1 MANKNIK
8 CSFCGK
14 SQSEV
19 NKIIAGPGVY
29 ICDECI
35 KLCTNIIE
43 FDESKAETKYQIST
57 NDELPTP
64 EEIKKVLDEYIIGQD
79 DAKKKVAIA
88 MRNRY
93 RRAKLSEEM
102 QDEVT
107 PKNILMKGPTG
118 CGKTEIARRLAKL
131 IDAPFIKVEATK
143 FTEVG
148 YVGRDVE
155 SMIRDLVTKSVM
167 DVRMQKINEVNE
179 KASKIVNE
187 ILINAIVEKY
197 KKNNKQSSGNEDTNK
212 EAGNEANNQPA
223 NQASILSDLA
233 NLVQTSSG
241 YKSQKEEYEEIKK
254 RENDATE
261 TEGSKDDAMGEHTRE
276 KIKELFYAGKLEDEE
291 IEFTMEN
298 APKSEINQL
307 DLEDRGISIALGN
320 IFENLSPSKKQK
332 RKGKVSE
339 ARTLLINQEA
349 QAMIDMEEIKK
360 NAIENAENNGII
372 FIDEIDKIASSGYK
386 GGQDVSREGV
396 QRDILPIV
404 EGSVVKTKYGP
415 VKTNHILFIGAGAF
429 HISKVSEL
437 IPELQGRFPIR
448 VDLDNL
454 SEENL
459 KRILVEPENAII
471 KQNIELLETEGVKVT
486 FTDDAIDEIAKLAY
500 IYNEQRENIGAR
512 RLHTIVDK
520 TLEDISF
527 EVPDEKIKDY
537 TIDAKFIKEKFK
549 DDLKDEDLDRFIL

>member
-1 MANKNIK
+1 MSLNTKNTTVLTPK
-8 CSFCGK
+8 
-14 SQSEV
+14 
-19 NKIIAGPGVY
+19 
-29 ICDECI
+29 
-35 KLCTNIIE
+35 
-43 FDESKAETKYQIST
+43 ET
-57 NDELPTP
+57 
-64 EEIKKVLDEYIIGQD
+64 VARLDKYIIGQD

-179 KASKIVNE
+179 KASQIVNE

-254 RENDATE
+254 RENDAAE
-261 TEGSKDDAMGEHTRE
+261 TEDSKDDAMGEHTRE

>member
-1 MANKNIK
+1 MSLNTKNTTVLTPK
-8 CSFCGK
+8 
-14 SQSEV
+14 
-19 NKIIAGPGVY
+19 
-29 ICDECI
+29 
-35 KLCTNIIE
+35 
-43 FDESKAETKYQIST
+43 ET
-57 NDELPTP
+57 
-64 EEIKKVLDEYIIGQD
+64 VARLDKYIIGQD

-179 KASKIVNE
+179 KANKIVNE

-197 KKNNKQSSGNEDTNK
+197 KKNNKPNTEDRDDKNAGSDTNS
-212 EAGNEANNQPA
+212 EPV

-254 RENDATE
+254 RENDAAE

-276 KIKELFYAGKLEDEE
+276 KIKELFYVGKLEDEE

>member
-1 MANKNIK
+1 MSLNAKNTTVLTPK
-8 CSFCGK
+8 
-14 SQSEV
+14 
-19 NKIIAGPGVY
+19 
-29 ICDECI
+29 
-35 KLCTNIIE
+35 
-43 FDESKAETKYQIST
+43 ET
-57 NDELPTP
+57 
-64 EEIKKVLDEYIIGQD
+64 VARLDKYIIGQD

-167 DVRMQKINEVNE
+167 DVRMQKINKVNE

-254 RENDATE
+254 RETDKEE
-261 TEGSKDDAMGEHTRE
+261 TKNSKDDAMGEHTRE

-459 KRILVEPENAII
+459 KRILIEPENAII

>member
-1 MANKNIK
+1 MSLNTKNTTVLTPK
-8 CSFCGK
+8 
-14 SQSEV
+14 
-19 NKIIAGPGVY
+19 
-29 ICDECI
+29 
-35 KLCTNIIE
+35 
-43 FDESKAETKYQIST
+43 ET
-57 NDELPTP
+57 
-64 EEIKKVLDEYIIGQD
+64 VARLDKYIIGQD

-187 ILINAIVEKY
+187 LLINAIVEKY
-197 KKNNKQSSGNEDTNK
+197 KKNNKPSSGNEDTSK
-212 EAGNEANNQPA
+212 EAGSETNNQPA

-254 RENDATE
+254 RENDAAE
-261 TEGSKDDAMGEHTRE
+261 TEDSKDDAMGEHTRE

-537 TIDAKFIKEKFK
+537 TIDANFIKEKFK

>member
-1 MANKNIK
+1 MSLNTKNTTVLTPK
-8 CSFCGK
+8 
-14 SQSEV
+14 
-19 NKIIAGPGVY
+19 
-29 ICDECI
+29 
-35 KLCTNIIE
+35 
-43 FDESKAETKYQIST
+43 ET
-57 NDELPTP
+57 
-64 EEIKKVLDEYIIGQD
+64 VARLDKYIIGQD

-167 DVRMQKINEVNE
+167 DVRMQKINKVNE

-254 RENDATE
+254 RENDAAE
-261 TEGSKDDAMGEHTRE
+261 TEDSKDDAMGEHTRE

-537 TIDAKFIKEKFK
+537 TIDANFIKEKFK

>member
-1 MANKNIK
+1 MSLNAKNTTVLTPK
-8 CSFCGK
+8 
-14 SQSEV
+14 
-19 NKIIAGPGVY
+19 
-29 ICDECI
+29 
-35 KLCTNIIE
+35 
-43 FDESKAETKYQIST
+43 ET
-57 NDELPTP
+57 
-64 EEIKKVLDEYIIGQD
+64 VARLDKYIIGQD

-167 DVRMQKINEVNE
+167 DVRMQKINKVNE

-254 RENDATE
+254 RENDAAE
-261 TEGSKDDAMGEHTRE
+261 TEDSKDDAMGEHTRE

-459 KRILVEPENAII
+459 KRILIEPENAII

>member
-1 MANKNIK
+1 MSLNTKNTTVLTPK
-8 CSFCGK
+8 
-14 SQSEV
+14 
-19 NKIIAGPGVY
+19 
-29 ICDECI
+29 
-35 KLCTNIIE
+35 
-43 FDESKAETKYQIST
+43 ET
-57 NDELPTP
+57 
-64 EEIKKVLDEYIIGQD
+64 VARLDKYIIGQD

-254 RENDATE
+254 RENDVAE
-261 TEGSKDDAMGEHTRE
+261 TEDSKDDAMGEHTRE

-459 KRILVEPENAII
+459 KRILIEPENAII

>member
-1 MANKNIK
+1 MSLNTKNTTVLTPK
-8 CSFCGK
+8 
-14 SQSEV
+14 
-19 NKIIAGPGVY
+19 
-29 ICDECI
+29 
-35 KLCTNIIE
+35 
-43 FDESKAETKYQIST
+43 ET
-57 NDELPTP
+57 
-64 EEIKKVLDEYIIGQD
+64 VARLDKYIIGQD

-167 DVRMQKINEVNE
+167 DVRMQKINKVNE
-179 KASKIVNE
+179 KASRIVNE

-212 EAGNEANNQPA
+212 EAGNESNNQPA

-254 RENDATE
+254 RENDAAE
-261 TEGSKDDAMGEHTRE
+261 TEDSKDDAMGEHTRE

-537 TIDAKFIKEKFK
+537 TIDAKVIKEKFK

>member
-1 MANKNIK
+1 MSLNAKNTTVLTPK
-8 CSFCGK
+8 
-14 SQSEV
+14 
-19 NKIIAGPGVY
+19 
-29 ICDECI
+29 
-35 KLCTNIIE
+35 
-43 FDESKAETKYQIST
+43 ET
-57 NDELPTP
+57 
-64 EEIKKVLDEYIIGQD
+64 VARLDKYIIGQD

-261 TEGSKDDAMGEHTRE
+261 TEDSKDDAMGEHTRE

-486 FTDDAIDEIAKLAY
+486 FTDDAIDEIAKLEY
-500 IYNEQRENIGAR
+500 I
-512 RLHTIVDK
+512 
-520 TLEDISF
+520 
-527 EVPDEKIKDY
+527 
-537 TIDAKFIKEKFK
+537 
-549 DDLKDEDLDRFIL
+549 

>member
-1 MANKNIK
+1 MSLNAKNTTVLTPK
-8 CSFCGK
+8 
-14 SQSEV
+14 
-19 NKIIAGPGVY
+19 
-29 ICDECI
+29 
-35 KLCTNIIE
+35 
-43 FDESKAETKYQIST
+43 ET
-57 NDELPTP
+57 
-64 EEIKKVLDEYIIGQD
+64 VARLDKYIIGQD

-167 DVRMQKINEVNE
+167 DVRMQKINKVNE

-254 RENDATE
+254 RENDAAE
-261 TEGSKDDAMGEHTRE
+261 TEDSKDDAMGEHTRE

>member
-1 MANKNIK
+1 MSLNAKNTTVLTPK
-8 CSFCGK
+8 
-14 SQSEV
+14 
-19 NKIIAGPGVY
+19 
-29 ICDECI
+29 
-35 KLCTNIIE
+35 
-43 FDESKAETKYQIST
+43 ET
-57 NDELPTP
+57 
-64 EEIKKVLDEYIIGQD
+64 VARLDKYIIGQD

-107 PKNILMKGPTG
+107 PKNILMKGPRG

-254 RENDATE
+254 RETDKEE
-261 TEGSKDDAMGEHTRE
+261 TKNSKDDAMGEHTRE

>member
-1 MANKNIK
+1 MGLNAKNTTVLTPK
-8 CSFCGK
+8 
-14 SQSEV
+14 
-19 NKIIAGPGVY
+19 
-29 ICDECI
+29 
-35 KLCTNIIE
+35 
-43 FDESKAETKYQIST
+43 ET
-57 NDELPTP
+57 
-64 EEIKKVLDEYIIGQD
+64 VARLDKYIIGQD

-167 DVRMQKINEVNE
+167 DVRMQKINKVNE

-254 RENDATE
+254 RENDAAE
-261 TEGSKDDAMGEHTRE
+261 TEDSKDDAMGEHTRE

>member
-1 MANKNIK
+1 MSLNAKNTTVLTPK
-8 CSFCGK
+8 
-14 SQSEV
+14 
-19 NKIIAGPGVY
+19 
-29 ICDECI
+29 
-35 KLCTNIIE
+35 
-43 FDESKAETKYQIST
+43 ET
-57 NDELPTP
+57 
-64 EEIKKVLDEYIIGQD
+64 VARLDKYIIGQD

-167 DVRMQKINEVNE
+167 DVRMQKINKVNE

-254 RENDATE
+254 RENDAAE
-261 TEGSKDDAMGEHTRE
+261 TEDSKDDAMGEHTRE

-459 KRILVEPENAII
+459 KRILIEPENAII

-537 TIDAKFIKEKFK
+537 TIDANFIKEKFK

>member
-1 MANKNIK
+1 MSLNAKNTTVLTPK
-8 CSFCGK
+8 
-14 SQSEV
+14 
-19 NKIIAGPGVY
+19 
-29 ICDECI
+29 
-35 KLCTNIIE
+35 
-43 FDESKAETKYQIST
+43 ET
-57 NDELPTP
+57 
-64 EEIKKVLDEYIIGQD
+64 VARLDKYIIGQD

-167 DVRMQKINEVNE
+167 DVRMQKINKVNE

-212 EAGNEANNQPA
+212 DAGNEANNQPA

-254 RENDATE
+254 RENDAAE
-261 TEGSKDDAMGEHTRE
+261 TEDSKDDAMGEHTRE

>member
-1 MANKNIK
+1 MSLNAKNTTVLTPK
-8 CSFCGK
+8 
-14 SQSEV
+14 
-19 NKIIAGPGVY
+19 
-29 ICDECI
+29 
-35 KLCTNIIE
+35 
-43 FDESKAETKYQIST
+43 ET
-57 NDELPTP
+57 
-64 EEIKKVLDEYIIGQD
+64 VARLDKYIIGQD

-254 RENDATE
+254 RENDAAE
-261 TEGSKDDAMGEHTRE
+261 TEDSKDDAMGEHTRE

-527 EVPDEKIKDY
+527 EVPDEKIK
-537 TIDAKFIKEKFK
+537 EKFK

>member
-1 MANKNIK
+1 MSLNAKNTTVLTPK
-8 CSFCGK
+8 
-14 SQSEV
+14 
-19 NKIIAGPGVY
+19 
-29 ICDECI
+29 
-35 KLCTNIIE
+35 
-43 FDESKAETKYQIST
+43 ET
-57 NDELPTP
+57 
-64 EEIKKVLDEYIIGQD
+64 VARLDKYIIGQD

-197 KKNNKQSSGNEDTNK
+197 KKNNKPSSGNEDTSK
-212 EAGNEANNQPA
+212 EAGSEANNQPA

-261 TEGSKDDAMGEHTRE
+261 TEDSKDDAMGEHTRE

-332 RKGKVSE
+332 RKGKVNE

-471 KQNIELLETEGVKVT
+471 KQNIELLETEGVRVT

>member
-1 MANKNIK
+1 MSLNAKNTTVLTPK
-8 CSFCGK
+8 
-14 SQSEV
+14 
-19 NKIIAGPGVY
+19 
-29 ICDECI
+29 
-35 KLCTNIIE
+35 
-43 FDESKAETKYQIST
+43 ET
-57 NDELPTP
+57 
-64 EEIKKVLDEYIIGQD
+64 VARLDKYIIGQD

-167 DVRMQKINEVNE
+167 DVRMQKINKVNE

-254 RENDATE
+254 RENDAAE

-537 TIDAKFIKEKFK
+537 TVDAKFIKEKFK

>member
-1 MANKNIK
+1 MSLNAKNTTVLTPK
-8 CSFCGK
+8 
-14 SQSEV
+14 
-19 NKIIAGPGVY
+19 
-29 ICDECI
+29 
-35 KLCTNIIE
+35 
-43 FDESKAETKYQIST
+43 ET
-57 NDELPTP
+57 
-64 EEIKKVLDEYIIGQD
+64 VARLDKYIIGQD

-197 KKNNKQSSGNEDTNK
+197 KKNNKPSTGNEDTSK
-212 EAGNEANNQPA
+212 EAGSEANNQPA

-261 TEGSKDDAMGEHTRE
+261 TEDSKDDAMGEHTRE

-332 RKGKVSE
+332 RKGKVNE

-471 KQNIELLETEGVKVT
+471 KQNIELLETEGVRVT

-512 RLHTIVDK
+512 RLHTIVD
-520 TLEDISF
+520 
-527 EVPDEKIKDY
+527 
-537 TIDAKFIKEKFK
+537 
-549 DDLKDEDLDRFIL
+549 

>member
-1 MANKNIK
+1 M
-8 CSFCGK
+8 
-14 SQSEV
+14 
-19 NKIIAGPGVY
+19 
-29 ICDECI
+29 
-35 KLCTNIIE
+35 
-43 FDESKAETKYQIST
+43 
-57 NDELPTP
+57 
-64 EEIKKVLDEYIIGQD
+64 
-79 DAKKKVAIA
+79 
-88 MRNRY
+88 
-93 RRAKLSEEM
+93 
-102 QDEVT
+102 
-107 PKNILMKGPTG
+107 
-118 CGKTEIARRLAKL
+118 
-131 IDAPFIKVEATK
+131 
-143 FTEVG
+143 
-148 YVGRDVE
+148 
-155 SMIRDLVTKSVM
+155 
-167 DVRMQKINEVNE
+167 
-179 KASKIVNE
+179 
-187 ILINAIVEKY
+187 
-197 KKNNKQSSGNEDTNK
+197 
-212 EAGNEANNQPA
+212 
-223 NQASILSDLA
+223 
-233 NLVQTSSG
+233 
-241 YKSQKEEYEEIKK
+241 
-254 RENDATE
+254 
-261 TEGSKDDAMGEHTRE
+261 
-276 KIKELFYAGKLEDEE
+276 LFR
-291 IEFTMEN
+291 
-298 APKSEINQL
+298 S
-307 DLEDRGISIALGN
+307 
-320 IFENLSPSKKQK
+320 
-332 RKGKVSE
+332 
-339 ARTLLINQEA
+339 
-349 QAMIDMEEIKK
+349 
-360 NAIENAENNGII
+360 
-372 FIDEIDKIASSGYK
+372 KIASSGYK

>member
-1 MANKNIK
+1 MSLNAKNTTVLTPK
-8 CSFCGK
+8 
-14 SQSEV
+14 
-19 NKIIAGPGVY
+19 
-29 ICDECI
+29 
-35 KLCTNIIE
+35 
-43 FDESKAETKYQIST
+43 ET
-57 NDELPTP
+57 
-64 EEIKKVLDEYIIGQD
+64 VARLDKYIIGQD

-167 DVRMQKINEVNE
+167 DVRMQKINKVNE

-197 KKNNKQSSGNEDTNK
+197 KKNNKPSSGNEDTSK

-254 RENDATE
+254 RENDAAE
-261 TEGSKDDAMGEHTRE
+261 TEDSKDDAMGEHTRE

-471 KQNIELLETEGVKVT
+471 KQNIELLETEGVRVT

>member
-1 MANKNIK
+1 MSLNAKNTTVLTPK
-8 CSFCGK
+8 
-14 SQSEV
+14 
-19 NKIIAGPGVY
+19 
-29 ICDECI
+29 
-35 KLCTNIIE
+35 
-43 FDESKAETKYQIST
+43 ET
-57 NDELPTP
+57 
-64 EEIKKVLDEYIIGQD
+64 VARLDKYIIGQD

-167 DVRMQKINEVNE
+167 DVRMQKINKVNE

-254 RENDATE
+254 RENDAAE
-261 TEGSKDDAMGEHTRE
+261 TEDSKDDAMGEHTRE

-537 TIDAKFIKEKFK
+537 IIDAKFIKEKFK

>member
-1 MANKNIK
+1 MSLNTRNTTVLTPK
-8 CSFCGK
+8 
-14 SQSEV
+14 
-19 NKIIAGPGVY
+19 
-29 ICDECI
+29 
-35 KLCTNIIE
+35 
-43 FDESKAETKYQIST
+43 ET
-57 NDELPTP
+57 
-64 EEIKKVLDEYIIGQD
+64 VARLDKYIIGQD

-197 KKNNKQSSGNEDTNK
+197 KKNNKPSSGNEDTSK

-254 RENDATE
+254 RENDAAE
-261 TEGSKDDAMGEHTRE
+261 TEDSKDDAMGEHTRE

-486 FTDDAIDEIAKLAY
+486 FTDNAIDEIAKLAY

>member
-1 MANKNIK
+1 MSLNTKNTTVLTPK
-8 CSFCGK
+8 
-14 SQSEV
+14 
-19 NKIIAGPGVY
+19 
-29 ICDECI
+29 
-35 KLCTNIIE
+35 
-43 FDESKAETKYQIST
+43 ET
-57 NDELPTP
+57 
-64 EEIKKVLDEYIIGQD
+64 VARLDKYIIGQD

-167 DVRMQKINEVNE
+167 DVRMQKINKVNE

-254 RENDATE
+254 RETDKEE
-261 TEGSKDDAMGEHTRE
+261 TKNSKDDAMGEHTRE

-537 TIDAKFIKEKFK
+537 IIDAKFIKEKFK

>member
-1 MANKNIK
+1 MSLNAKNTTVLTPK
-8 CSFCGK
+8 
-14 SQSEV
+14 
-19 NKIIAGPGVY
+19 
-29 ICDECI
+29 
-35 KLCTNIIE
+35 
-43 FDESKAETKYQIST
+43 ET
-57 NDELPTP
+57 
-64 EEIKKVLDEYIIGQD
+64 VARLDKYIIGQD

-167 DVRMQKINEVNE
+167 DVRMQKINKVNE

-197 KKNNKQSSGNEDTNK
+197 KKNNKPSSGNEDTSK

-254 RENDATE
+254 RENDAAE
-261 TEGSKDDAMGEHTRE
+261 TEDSKDDAMGEHTRE

-537 TIDAKFIKEKFK
+537 TIDANFIKEKFK

>member
-1 MANKNIK
+1 MSLNAKNTTVLTPK
-8 CSFCGK
+8 
-14 SQSEV
+14 
-19 NKIIAGPGVY
+19 
-29 ICDECI
+29 
-35 KLCTNIIE
+35 
-43 FDESKAETKYQIST
+43 ET
-57 NDELPTP
+57 
-64 EEIKKVLDEYIIGQD
+64 VARLDKYIIGQD

-179 KASKIVNE
+179 KASQIVNE

-254 RENDATE
+254 RENDAAE
-261 TEGSKDDAMGEHTRE
+261 TEDSKDDAMGEHTRE

-459 KRILVEPENAII
+459 KRILIEPENAII

>member
-1 MANKNIK
+1 MSLNAKNTTVLTPK
-8 CSFCGK
+8 
-14 SQSEV
+14 
-19 NKIIAGPGVY
+19 
-29 ICDECI
+29 
-35 KLCTNIIE
+35 
-43 FDESKAETKYQIST
+43 ET
-57 NDELPTP
+57 
-64 EEIKKVLDEYIIGQD
+64 VARLDKYIIGQD

-197 KKNNKQSSGNEDTNK
+197 KKNNKPSSGNEDTSK
-212 EAGNEANNQPA
+212 EPGSEANNQPA

-254 RENDATE
+254 RENDAAE
-261 TEGSKDDAMGEHTRE
+261 TEDSKDDAMGEHTRE

>member
-1 MANKNIK
+1 MSLNTKNTTVLTPK
-8 CSFCGK
+8 
-14 SQSEV
+14 
-19 NKIIAGPGVY
+19 
-29 ICDECI
+29 
-35 KLCTNIIE
+35 
-43 FDESKAETKYQIST
+43 ET
-57 NDELPTP
+57 
-64 EEIKKVLDEYIIGQD
+64 VARLDKYIIGQD

-167 DVRMQKINEVNE
+167 DVRMQKINKVNE

-254 RENDATE
+254 RENDAAKTE
-261 TEGSKDDAMGEHTRE
+261 DSKDDAMGEHTRE

-332 RKGKVSE
+332 RKGKVNE

>member
-1 MANKNIK
+1 MSLNAKNTTVLTPK
-8 CSFCGK
+8 
-14 SQSEV
+14 
-19 NKIIAGPGVY
+19 
-29 ICDECI
+29 
-35 KLCTNIIE
+35 
-43 FDESKAETKYQIST
+43 ET
-57 NDELPTP
+57 
-64 EEIKKVLDEYIIGQD
+64 VARLDKYIIGQD

-167 DVRMQKINEVNE
+167 DVRMQKINKVNE

-187 ILINAIVEKY
+187 ILINTIVEKY

-254 RENDATE
+254 RENDAAE
-261 TEGSKDDAMGEHTRE
+261 TEDSKDDAMGEHTRE

>member
-1 MANKNIK
+1 MSLNTKNTTVLTPK
-8 CSFCGK
+8 
-14 SQSEV
+14 
-19 NKIIAGPGVY
+19 
-29 ICDECI
+29 
-35 KLCTNIIE
+35 
-43 FDESKAETKYQIST
+43 ET
-57 NDELPTP
+57 
-64 EEIKKVLDEYIIGQD
+64 VARLDKYIIGQD
-79 DAKKKVAIA
+79 EAKKRVAIA

-167 DVRMQKINEVNE
+167 DVRMQKINKVNE
-179 KASKIVNE
+179 KANKIVNE

-197 KKNNKQSSGNEDTNK
+197 KKNNTPNTKDTDDKNTGSDTNS
-212 EAGNEANNQPA
+212 EPV

-254 RENDATE
+254 RETDKEE
-261 TEGSKDDAMGEHTRE
+261 TKNSKDDAMGEHTRE

-298 APKSEINQL
+298 APKNEIHQL

-349 QAMIDMEEIKK
+349 QAMVDMEEIKK

-500 IYNEQRENIGAR
+500 IYNAQRENIGAR

-537 TIDAKFIKEKFK
+537 TIDANFIKEKFK

>member
-1 MANKNIK
+1 MSLNTKNTTVLTPK
-8 CSFCGK
+8 
-14 SQSEV
+14 
-19 NKIIAGPGVY
+19 
-29 ICDECI
+29 
-35 KLCTNIIE
+35 
-43 FDESKAETKYQIST
+43 ET
-57 NDELPTP
+57 
-64 EEIKKVLDEYIIGQD
+64 VARLDKYIIGQD

-167 DVRMQKINEVNE
+167 DVRMQKINDVNE
-179 KASKIVNE
+179 KASQIVNE

-254 RENDATE
+254 RENDAAE
-261 TEGSKDDAMGEHTRE
+261 TEDSKDDAMGEHTRE

>member
-1 MANKNIK
+1 MSLNTKNTTVLTPK
-8 CSFCGK
+8 
-14 SQSEV
+14 
-19 NKIIAGPGVY
+19 
-29 ICDECI
+29 
-35 KLCTNIIE
+35 
-43 FDESKAETKYQIST
+43 ET
-57 NDELPTP
+57 
-64 EEIKKVLDEYIIGQD
+64 VARLDKYIIGQD

-187 ILINAIVEKY
+187 ILISAIVEKY
-197 KKNNKQSSGNEDTNK
+197 KKNNKPSSGNEDTNK

-254 RENDATE
+254 RENDAAE
-261 TEGSKDDAMGEHTRE
+261 KEDSKDDAMGEHTRE

-512 RLHTIVDK
+512 RLHAIVDK

>member
-1 MANKNIK
+1 MSLNAKNTTVLTPK
-8 CSFCGK
+8 
-14 SQSEV
+14 
-19 NKIIAGPGVY
+19 
-29 ICDECI
+29 
-35 KLCTNIIE
+35 
-43 FDESKAETKYQIST
+43 ET
-57 NDELPTP
+57 
-64 EEIKKVLDEYIIGQD
+64 VARLDKYIIGQD

-167 DVRMQKINEVNE
+167 DVRMQKINKVNE

-254 RENDATE
+254 RETDKEE
-261 TEGSKDDAMGEHTRE
+261 TKNSKDDAMGEHTRE

>member
-1 MANKNIK
+1 MSLNTKNTTVLTPK
-8 CSFCGK
+8 
-14 SQSEV
+14 
-19 NKIIAGPGVY
+19 
-29 ICDECI
+29 
-35 KLCTNIIE
+35 
-43 FDESKAETKYQIST
+43 ET
-57 NDELPTP
+57 
-64 EEIKKVLDEYIIGQD
+64 VARLDKYIIGQD
-79 DAKKKVAIA
+79 EAKKRVAIA

-179 KASKIVNE
+179 KANKIVNE

-197 KKNNKQSSGNEDTNK
+197 KKNNTPNTKDTDDKNTGSDTNS
-212 EAGNEANNQPA
+212 EPV

-254 RENDATE
+254 RETDKEE
-261 TEGSKDDAMGEHTRE
+261 TKNSKDDAMGEHTRE

-298 APKSEINQL
+298 APKNEIHQL

-349 QAMIDMEEIKK
+349 QAMVDMEEIKK

-537 TIDAKFIKEKFK
+537 TIDANFIKEKFK

>member
-1 MANKNIK
+1 MSLNTKNTTVLTPK
-8 CSFCGK
+8 
-14 SQSEV
+14 
-19 NKIIAGPGVY
+19 
-29 ICDECI
+29 
-35 KLCTNIIE
+35 
-43 FDESKAETKYQIST
+43 ET
-57 NDELPTP
+57 
-64 EEIKKVLDEYIIGQD
+64 VARLDKYIIGQD

-107 PKNILMKGPTG
+107 LKNILMKGPTG

-197 KKNNKQSSGNEDTNK
+197 KKNNKPSSGNEDTNK

-254 RENDATE
+254 RENDAAE
-261 TEGSKDDAMGEHTRE
+261 TEDSKDDAMGEHTRE

-459 KRILVEPENAII
+459 KRILIEPENAII

-537 TIDAKFIKEKFK
+537 TIDAEFIKEKFK
-549 DDLKDEDLDRFIL
+549 NDLKDEDLDRFIL

>member
-1 MANKNIK
+1 MSLNAKNTTVLTPK
-8 CSFCGK
+8 
-14 SQSEV
+14 
-19 NKIIAGPGVY
+19 
-29 ICDECI
+29 
-35 KLCTNIIE
+35 
-43 FDESKAETKYQIST
+43 ET
-57 NDELPTP
+57 
-64 EEIKKVLDEYIIGQD
+64 VARLDKYIIGQD

-254 RENDATE
+254 RETDKEE
-261 TEGSKDDAMGEHTRE
+261 TKNSKDDAMGEHTRE

>member
-1 MANKNIK
+1 MSLNAKNTTVLTPK
-8 CSFCGK
+8 
-14 SQSEV
+14 
-19 NKIIAGPGVY
+19 
-29 ICDECI
+29 
-35 KLCTNIIE
+35 
-43 FDESKAETKYQIST
+43 ET
-57 NDELPTP
+57 
-64 EEIKKVLDEYIIGQD
+64 VARLDKYIIGQD

-197 KKNNKQSSGNEDTNK
+197 KKNNKPSSGNEDTNK
-212 EAGNEANNQPA
+212 EAGSEANNQPA

-261 TEGSKDDAMGEHTRE
+261 TENSKDDAMGEHTRE

>member
-1 MANKNIK
+1 MSLNAKNTTVLTPK
-8 CSFCGK
+8 
-14 SQSEV
+14 
-19 NKIIAGPGVY
+19 
-29 ICDECI
+29 
-35 KLCTNIIE
+35 
-43 FDESKAETKYQIST
+43 ET
-57 NDELPTP
+57 
-64 EEIKKVLDEYIIGQD
+64 VARLDKYIIGQD

-167 DVRMQKINEVNE
+167 DVRMQKINKVNE

-254 RENDATE
+254 RENDAAE
-261 TEGSKDDAMGEHTRE
+261 TEDSKDDAMGEHTRE

-537 TIDAKFIKEKFK
+537 TIDANFIKEKFK

>member
-1 MANKNIK
+1 MSLNTKNTTVLTPK
-8 CSFCGK
+8 
-14 SQSEV
+14 
-19 NKIIAGPGVY
+19 
-29 ICDECI
+29 
-35 KLCTNIIE
+35 
-43 FDESKAETKYQIST
+43 ET
-57 NDELPTP
+57 
-64 EEIKKVLDEYIIGQD
+64 VARLDKYIIGQD

-167 DVRMQKINEVNE
+167 DVRMQKINKVNE

-197 KKNNKQSSGNEDTNK
+197 KKNNKQSSGNEDTSK

-254 RENDATE
+254 RENDAAE
-261 TEGSKDDAMGEHTRE
+261 TEDSKDDAMGEHTRE

-459 KRILVEPENAII
+459 KRILIEPENAII

>member
-1 MANKNIK
+1 MSLNTKNTTVLTPK
-8 CSFCGK
+8 
-14 SQSEV
+14 
-19 NKIIAGPGVY
+19 
-29 ICDECI
+29 
-35 KLCTNIIE
+35 
-43 FDESKAETKYQIST
+43 ET
-57 NDELPTP
+57 
-64 EEIKKVLDEYIIGQD
+64 VARLDKYIIGQD

-179 KASKIVNE
+179 KASQIVNE

-254 RENDATE
+254 RENDAAE
-261 TEGSKDDAMGEHTRE
+261 TEDSKDDAMGEHTRE

-471 KQNIELLETEGVKVT
+471 KQNIELLETEGVRVT